1 MAEEKKHFDVAHPGT
16 TTPQH
21 TSRPIIVSRSNVVGD
36 PMVKQDTE
44 QPVGEP
50 QDKKS
55 TLSHASLGLTTP
67 AVKDTSKD
75 TDTEKNAEDKPI
87 DATPRDNEASNEVS
101 AESITSNTKTP
112 NQASIVPDKVEELI
126 QSKAYEL
133 PISRPKSK
141 AVMLPVFVLL
151 MIVLVGAVVYIA
163 MLATGRL

>member
-1 MAEEKKHFDVAHPGT
+1 MAEDKKHFDVAHPGT

-21 TSRPIIVSRSNVVGD
+21 TSRPIIVSRSNVVDD

-67 AVKDTSKD
+67 TVKDTSKD
-75 TDTEKNAEDKPI
+75 IDTEKNVEDNPV
-87 DATPRDNEASNEVS
+87 DVMHQDNEVS

>member
-1 MAEEKKHFDVAHPGT
+1 MAEDKKHFDVAHPGT

-21 TSRPIIVSRSNVVGD
+21 TSRPIIVSRSNVVDD
-36 PMVKQDTE
+36 PMVKQNTE
-44 QPVGEP
+44 QPVGES

-75 TDTEKNAEDKPI
+75 TDTKTTAEDNTVDTKLQ
-87 DATPRDNEASNEVS
+87 DSEVS
-101 AESITSNTKTP
+101 GESITSNTTTST
-112 NQASIVPDKVEELI
+112 QASIVPDKVEELI

-141 AVMLPVFVLL
+141 AVMLFAFVLL
-151 MIVLVGAVVYIA
+151 MIVLVGVVVYIA